1 MKNFKTLFG
10 MAVVV
15 GLMAAACTNDVN
27 EVLAPEA
34 PQQGYHFI
42 GTIAP
47 KTFDATTRTLLTENT
62 DGTLS
67 STWQVGDIIGLSYS
81 AKLGDEVGGA
91 DVKAK
96 VTAVAADGSATI
108 EATLSNLPYDDGTPN
123 GWVCYPYESSEW
135 AFINKQDGTL
145 SAALDV
151 RGGEAY
157 VKVDDDNNITFANPP
172 SLDAA
177 VSIFK
182 FTMVDSDENPISVDK
197 LVISCEGYFAEYD
210 EPDLEI
216 TVDLKEASN
225 EVYVAM
231 YIEEGEHTF
240 TFEATSGSEKYTATA
255 TASSLET
262 GQFYKTSLKLTKES

>member
-34 PQQGYHFI
+34 PAQQGYHFI

-47 KTFDATTRTLLTENT
+47 KTFDATTRTLLTENA

-67 STWQVGDIIGLSYS
+67 STWQVGDIIGLGHNTIS
-81 AKLGDEVGGA
+81 GDEVGVEVVA
-91 DVKAK
+91 AK
-96 VTAVAADGSATI
+96 VTAVAADCSATI
-108 EATLSNLPYDDGTPN
+108 EATLSNLPYDDGEPN
-123 GWVCYPYESSEW
+123 GGVWYPYGSSEW
-135 AFINKQDGTL
+135 DFISKQDGTL
-145 SAALDV
+145 SAALDL
-151 RGGEAY
+151 RSGSAY

-182 FTMVDSDENPISVDK
+182 FTMTDSAGNDVNVDK
-197 LVISCEGYFAEYD
+197 LVISSKGYYPYD

-216 TVDLKEASN
+216 TVDLKKASN
-225 EVYVAM
+225 VVYVAM

-240 TFEATSGSEKYTATA
+240 TFEATSGSATYKTEATA
-255 TASSLET
+255 NSLET
-262 GQFYKTSLKLTKES
+262 GKFYKTSLKLTKEP